1 MPSARTVV
9 LYTLLWA
16 RPERLGAGFSCGGRK
31 MALTAPGSLMAAPQ
45 RAGRARV
52 GPEACR
58 RASQALEDARMQGW
72 RAWERAS
79 QRWLSCER
87 PGVCCVRFF
96 VLRLLLL
103 LVTVVIR
110 RDHTR

>member
-16 RPERLGAGFSCGGRK
+16 RPERLGAGFSWVAGKWRSP
-31 MALTAPGSLMAAPQ
+31 LPGPSWLRQ

-58 RASQALEDARMQGW
+58 RASRALEDARMQGW
-72 RAWERAS
+72 RAWGSELAKGG
-79 QRWLSCER
+79 QTCER
-87 PGVCCVRFF
+87 QAVCA
-96 VLRLLLL
+96 LL
-103 LVTVVIR
+103 
-110 RDHTR
+110 